1 MLTTMKTNSLKAL
14 AIITLFFLTACSES
28 DQSTGYQSAGNS
40 ISASADKSNVDT
52 NVDSEVYA
60 SNLPAANESVEI
72 DVVGDSYNQDTN
84 FELVDSVTNQL
95 ELESEQKS
103 VAELEQST
111 EAANQELQNT
121 AEQKTVNEA
130 RSLAAEQAA
139 SLTPGK
145 EDVATPLAQ
154 SSLVAEPVAEP
165 SVGSSIEPSAGSSLE
180 PSAGSSSAPAPEPLT
195 KTAELETA
203 EEQPFISSSGL
214 RTFDPIRGGW
224 TKKSQKIA
232 GEWLIETRDGQ
243 AYLVLGDDFKTRN
256 APDLKFVLSN
266 TSVDEVSNRNAMD
279 GALFVANLE
288 SPSGEQVYLLPENFY
303 EYSTLLLHC
312 EKYTKLW
319 GAAAINR

>member
-1 MLTTMKTNSLKAL
+1 MKTNSLKAVG
-14 AIITLFFLTACSES
+14 IIALLILSACSES
-28 DQSTGYQSAGNS
+28 DQSTGHSVS
-40 ISASADKSNVDT
+40 ESADKSNVVT
-52 NVDSEVYA
+52 NSIGTDKDNEVYA
-60 SNLPAANESVEI
+60 SNLPSTPDTVDIDSVEASTLEGALSVEE
-72 DVVGDSYNQDTN
+72 DYADTN
-84 FELVDSVTNQL
+84 FEVIDSVTNQF
-95 ELESEQKS
+95 ELEAEQQS

-111 EAANQELQNT
+111 EAANQALQNV

-130 RSLAAEQAA
+130 EDLAAEQAA
-139 SLTPGK
+139 SLAPGK
-145 EDVATPLAQ
+145 KDVATPLAQ
-154 SSLVAEPVAEP
+154 NTLVAEPVSEP
-165 SVGSSIEPSAGSSLE
+165 LAGSSL
-180 PSAGSSSAPAPEPLT
+180 APAPEPLT

-266 TSVDEVSNRNAMD
+266 TSVEDVSNRNAMD